1 MWQREQNASS
11 SEPGR
16 DSVTCS
22 VPMSNSEAHSPSLA
36 KGLWCDLAV
45 PSGGAGVSH
54 SQLVDAVRARSRNA
68 PRHNG
73 SRHEF
78 DIMEPFHS
86 SKIFWWQVLH
96 CPGWFWVFQ
105 YSS

>member
-11 SEPGR
+11 SEPER
-16 DSVTCS
+16 DSVTCL
-22 VPMSNSEAHSPSLA
+22 VPMSNCEAHSPGLA
-36 KGLWCDLAV
+36 NGFFAERSV
-45 PSGGAGVSH
+45 PSGGDGA
-54 SQLVDAVRARSRNA
+54 SQLPLVEVTRASSRNA
-68 PRHNG
+68 PRPTG

-86 SKIFWWQVLH
+86 SKIFWWQVWH
-96 CPGWFWVFQ
+96 CPGLFWVFQ

>member
-22 VPMSNSEAHSPSLA
+22 EPMSKLEAHSPGLANGLRSAFSL
-36 KGLWCDLAV
+36 
-45 PSGGAGVSH
+45 PSGGAGVS
-54 SQLVDAVRARSRNA
+54 QLPLVDVTRASRRNA
-68 PRHNG
+68 PRHTG

-86 SKIFWWQVLH
+86 SKIFWWQVWH
-96 CPGWFWVFQ
+96 CPGLFWVFQ